1 MYVVYVKMTYVI
13 TDYTK
18 ARAKELN
25 VKVKPSS
32 KQHKKLDVIKNDKI
46 VASIGDRRYL
56 DYGMYLDMESNN
68 QIEKGT
74 ANKRR
79 QMYKARHGKHVK
91 GSPGYFAD
99 QLLW

>member
-13 TDYTK
+13 TNHTK
-18 ARAKELN
+18 ARAKQLN

-32 KQHKKLDVIKNDKI
+32 KRHKKLDVIKNDKI
-46 VASIGDRRYL
+46 VASIGDTRYP
-56 DYGMYLDMESNN
+56 DYGTYLDMESNN

-79 QMYKARHGKHVK
+79 QMYKARHGKYPK
-91 GSPGYFAD
+91 NSPGYFAD